1 MSYCNQCGQKVEE
14 NAKFCANCGV
24 PVNVTPISG
33 QQVTVTEQTVQQN
46 NANEQAHLQVQPRV
60 QAKGKGSAADLTS
73 CFDEEDIEQNKGMA
87 ILAYLSFLALIP
99 LLTNKESKYLRFHT
113 NQRLLL
119 CISEVIFIIGY
130 YILVVLSMGI
140 SFQFMLF
147 VSSLWFVGLIF
158 PVLSIIGIIN
168 VANGKA
174 KEVPIVGKYRLL
186 K

>member
-14 NAKFCANCGV
+14 NAKFCANCGA
-24 PVNVTPISG
+24 PVNATPING
-33 QQVTVTEQTVQQN
+33 QQVTVTEQKVQQN
-46 NANEQAHLQVQPRV
+46 NANEQAHLQVQPRG
-60 QAKGKGSAADLTS
+60 QANGKGSAADLTS
-73 CFDEEDIEQNKGMA
+73 CFDAEDIEQNKGMA

-113 NQRLLL
+113 NQGLLL